1 MTNPLA
7 EVIGAISAYD
17 STDLVAA
24 AGALQLLPENAEHI
38 VRLEA
43 LAHASASAKVSP
55 HNAKISAPR
64 LRELLNNTL
73 RRLFG
78 HAEDPPPD
86 CIVEEISFFGGS
98 YKVFPG
104 AVESLPFIIRN
115 LITAIFLSSHIT
127 HKEFLQDCY
136 EAVVSMLS
144 LSNEVAARAGLRRGT
159 EPTGVNRDIK
169 VPPAEAFHKLKDVV
183 IFTESEL
190 CALFE
195 RRDVKLSAILPFVA
209 EAEVDHSSSYTVEVG
224 PLHHKPIVRFAQT
237 YIVACP
243 GSLLDA
249 LAHRLNCLAIQHGQ
263 QKEYSIAYNHSVR
276 GSVSES
282 FRYLRNAP
290 VPVTTTQLE
299 LPPTVT
305 EVLATPDVDKLVLA
319 LVVTETLRDY
329 DPSGATCRWNM
340 DELMPYL
347 VDRMKEVE
355 KQVHSEDQ
363 NRRILFLLVHQATGR
378 AYGLRVPAISDRSL
392 LHMVS
397 GADLRTI
404 SLVDARDPLAIWNFA
419 EAAHELRA
427 KNVEVHVWNTLDE
440 YGFYRQHESSF
451 YVGDD
456 RLPNLI
462 SIHPADFAR
471 PLRCQTAHSLDVHA
485 VPHYKVKGSIEV
497 QSLHSRSNI
506 PIYVPA
512 GPRRG
517 RIAVFLEA
525 LDVPVW
531 ILGPEQTEDDDVL
544 YGELADAVAFW
555 LWKAK
560 EGLHKRLRV
569 NSLLIV
575 EVAIAQELEPDRAK
589 QVNSLPAV
597 LVERSGESL
606 IKVVFTSTFH
616 GLVRRPDNSADREL
630 LQSLLG
636 VLITERTDTAGKN
649 EANVLGDKVAPLGL
663 KKKLLS
669 FNTGADPALDARGL
683 PPYRGVQKYQV
694 GKLLDSVGEHLAAIK
709 RPVGVIADG
718 QRTTVLNDIVGFCY
732 GRLRDLVASLA
743 EEGVLEFVIKQHEAI
758 LHRQALGKATIATRL
773 ACFGDDATLVDSF
786 QEDLKDEARD
796 AISIRFLIEYLA
808 ASPPT
813 GQLPMTLERFDEM
826 LMLASEITNF
836 GMLSDSVRN
845 DLADLKLSVVAS
857 GRLGIR
863 EDQYRKASSQYM
875 EAFASHEMYVA
886 PRTFRT
892 LTVPIEKDDKPPQLV
907 NDLDVATLSEFGY
920 SMGDLSRF
928 ARELFRLSDPALPS
942 GKAKRDDVHKSVRD
956 ATGWSDQQI
965 ARIIDSLVLWQR
977 SDFLKPEAPFAATEV
992 YPWRFNRSLS
1002 YLRRPLIERKG
1013 PDGREIVW
1021 GYRHVHHSHENL
1033 LKLCLSGRLR
1043 AASMEMKNFISSVTN
1058 RQGTHF
1064 NNQVA
1069 ELFAYPAL
1077 EVRKRVNKIPD
1088 TTGLDNVGDLDVLV
1102 ADSSRK
1108 RLDVIECKDLSNART
1123 PHERKLEIENLLGS
1137 ERIQNPIALR
1147 HGKRI
1152 GWVKQNLQAIL
1163 KWLGIGDAKGWKVDG
1178 FIVVDHPLMAPYLRQ
1193 MPIRVIPFA
1202 ELESELLTKYAK
1214 RRKGG
1219 RQNV

>member
-7 EVIGAISAYD
+7 DVIGAISPYD

-86 CIVEEISFFGGS
+86 CIVEEIPFFGGS
-98 YKVFPG
+98 YRVFPG

-136 EAVVSMLS
+136 EAVASMLT

-169 VPPAEAFHKLKDVV
+169 VPPAEAFHKLKNVV

-195 RRDVKLSAILPFVA
+195 RRDVKQSAILPFVA
-209 EAEVDHSSSYTVEVG
+209 EAEVDHCSSYTVEVG
-224 PLHHKPIVRFAQT
+224 PLHNKPIVRFAQT

-282 FRYLRNAP
+282 FRYLRNTP
-290 VPVTTTQLE
+290 VPMTTTQLE

-305 EVLATPDVDKLVLA
+305 EVLATPDVDKLVHA
-319 LVVTETLRDY
+319 LVVTETLGAY
-329 DPSGATCRWNM
+329 DLSGTTRRWNM
-340 DELMPYL
+340 DELMPHL

-363 NRRILFLLVHQATGR
+363 HRRILFLLVHQATGR
-378 AYGLRVPAISDRSL
+378 AYGLRVPAISATSL

-404 SLVDARDPLAIWNFA
+404 SLVDAGDPLAIWNFA

-471 PLRCQTAHSLDVHA
+471 PLRCQVAHRLDVHA

-497 QSLHSRSNI
+497 QSLHSKSDI

-517 RIAVFLEA
+517 RIAVFVEA

-531 ILGPEQTEDDDVL
+531 ILGPEQTEDDVL

-555 LWKAK
+555 LWQAK
-560 EGLHKRLRV
+560 EGLHQRLRL

-589 QVNSLPAV
+589 KVNSLPAV
-597 LVERSGESL
+597 LVERSAEST

-616 GLVRRPDNSADREL
+616 SLVRQPDNGADREL
-630 LQSLLG
+630 LKSLLG
-636 VLITERTDTAGKN
+636 ALITERTDTAGKN
-649 EANVLGDKVAPLGL
+649 EANVLVDKVAPLGL

-683 PPYRGVQKYQV
+683 PPYRGVQKHQI
-694 GKLLDSVGEHLAAIK
+694 GKLLDSVGEHLGAIM

-718 QRTTVLNDIVGFCY
+718 ERTTVLNEIVGFCY
-732 GRLRDLVASLA
+732 GRLRDLVNSLA

-773 ACFGDDATLVDSF
+773 ACFGNDATLVDSF

-907 NDLDVATLSEFGY
+907 NDLDVATLAEFGY

-928 ARELFRLSDPALPS
+928 AGELFRLSDPVRPFS
-942 GKAKRDDVHKSVRD
+942 KVKRNDVHKSVRD

-965 ARIIDSLVLWQR
+965 ARIIDSLVLRQR
-977 SDFLKPEAPFAATEV
+977 AAFLKPEPPFAPPEV

-1002 YLRRPLIERKG
+1002 YLRRPLIELKR
-1013 PDGREIVW
+1013 PDGEEIVW
-1021 GYRHVHHSHENL
+1021 GYRHVYHAHENL
-1033 LKLCLSGRLR
+1033 FKLCLSGRLR
-1043 AASMEMKNFISSVTN
+1043 ATSMEMKNFISAVTN

-1077 EVRKRVNKIPD
+1077 KVRKRVNKIPD
-1088 TTGLDNVGDLDVLV
+1088 TMGLDNVGDLDVLV

-1123 PHERKLEIENLLGS
+1123 PHERKLEIETLLGS

-1152 GWVKQNLQAIL
+1152 RWVKENLLAVL

-1202 ELESELLTKYAK
+1202 ELESELLTKYAI
-1214 RRKGG
+1214 RRKRG
-1219 RQNV
+1219 RQNG